1 MSPLLSES
9 APLERYGHNLTR
21 LAKRE
26 TFPPLASD
34 EAMVTRVL
42 QVLQRR
48 RKNSPLILASDEPRR
63 WAIVAEVIGRI
74 AVGDAPEPL
83 LTRQVIG
90 LDYEA
95 LFSNVSDD
103 TLTRKARIQERI
115 KYKYAPL
122 HEKLAQAE
130 PDSEEEW
137 ALLAELFRWPSLE
150 EWIAPTMVLER
161 LKSMF
166 IAMHQ
171 ATGSFI
177 LYIDHFH
184 RLLGGESDRYPI
196 DATALLKPA
205 LNRDRI
211 QVIGACTFAEYRQH
225 IERDAAIQ
233 RPCQEMCVPDIGLPS
248 DFHLD

>member
-9 APLERYGHNLTR
+9 APLERYGHNLTS
-21 LAKRE
+21 LAKRG

-34 EAMVTRVL
+34 EAMVPRVL

-48 RKNSPLILASDEPRR
+48 RKNSPLILASDGPRR
-63 WAIVAEVIGRI
+63 WDIVAEVIRRM
-74 AVGDAPEPL
+74 AAGDAPEPL

-95 LFSNVSDD
+95 LFSNLSDD
-103 TLTRKARIQERI
+103 TLIRKARIKQ
-115 KYKYAPL
+115 KYAPL
-122 HEKLAQAE
+122 GEKLAQAE

-137 ALLAELFRWPSLE
+137 ALLAESFRWPSLE

-161 LKSMF
+161 LQSMF
-166 IAMHQ
+166 IAMHL
-171 ATGSFI
+171 AAGSFI
-177 LYIDHFH
+177 LYIDYFH
-184 RLLGGESDRYPI
+184 RLLGGEPDRYPI
-196 DATALLKPA
+196 DAAALLKPA

-211 QVIGACTFAEYRQH
+211 QLIGACTLEQYRQH

-233 RPCQEMCVPDIGLPS
+233 RPCQQMCVSDIGLPS
-248 DFHLD
+248 DFPLD

>member
-21 LAKRE
+21 LAKRG
-26 TFPPLASD
+26 TFPPLTSD
-34 EAMVTRVL
+34 EAMVPRVL

-63 WAIVAEVIGRI
+63 WAIVAEVIRRM
-74 AVGDAPEPL
+74 AAGDAPEPL

-95 LFSNVSDD
+95 LFSNLSDD
-103 TLTRKARIQERI
+103 ILIRKACI
-115 KYKYAPL
+115 KQKYAPL
-122 HEKLAQAE
+122 GEKLAQAE

-137 ALLAELFRWPSLE
+137 ALFAESFRWPSLE

-161 LKSMF
+161 LQSMF

-171 ATGSFI
+171 AAGSFI

-184 RLLGGESDRYPI
+184 RLLGGELDRYPI
-196 DATALLKPA
+196 DAATLLKPT

-211 QVIGACTFAEYRQH
+211 QLIGACTLEQYRQH

>member
-21 LAKRE
+21 LAKQE

-63 WAIVAEVIGRI
+63 WAIVAEVVRRM
-74 AVGDAPEPL
+74 AAGDAPEPL

-95 LFSNVSDD
+95 LFSNLSDD
-103 TLTRKARIQERI
+103 TLTRQERI
-115 KYKYAPL
+115 KQKYAPF
-122 HEKLAQAE
+122 HEKLAQVE
-130 PDSEEEW
+130 SEEEW
-137 ALLAELFRWPSLE
+137 AQLAELFRWPSLE

-161 LKSMF
+161 LQSMF

-225 IERDAAIQ
+225 IERDAAIH
-233 RPCQEMCVPDIGLPS
+233 RPCQEICVPDSGLPS
-248 DFHLD
+248 DVYTD

>member
-1 MSPLLSES
+1 MLPMLSES
-9 APLERYGHNLTR
+9 APLDRYGHNLTR
-21 LAKRE
+21 LAKRG

-48 RKNSPLILASDEPRR
+48 RKNSPLILASDEARR
-63 WAIVAEVIGRI
+63 WAIVAEVVRRM
-74 AVGDAPEPL
+74 AAGDAPESL

-95 LFSNVSDD
+95 LFSNLSDD
-103 TLTRKARIQERI
+103 TLTRQER
-115 KYKYAPL
+115 KKQRYAPL
-122 HEKLAQAE
+122 QEKLARVE

-137 ALLAELFRWPSLE
+137 ALLAELFRWPSLK
-150 EWIAPTMVLER
+150 EWVAPTMVLER
-161 LKSMF
+161 LQSMF

-171 ATGSFI
+171 AAGSFI

-184 RLLGGESDRYPI
+184 RLVGGEPDRYPI
-196 DATALLKPA
+196 DAATLLKPA

-211 QVIGACTFAEYRQH
+211 QLIGACTFAEYRHH
-225 IERDAAIQ
+225 IERDTAIQ
-233 RPCQEMCVPDIGLPS
+233 RPWQEMYLPDIGLSS
-248 DFHLD
+248 DFHTD

>member
-21 LAKRE
+21 LAKRG
-26 TFPPLASD
+26 TFPPLTSD
-34 EAMVTRVL
+34 EAMVPRVL

-63 WAIVAEVIGRI
+63 WAIVAEVIRRM

-95 LFSNVSDD
+95 LFSHLSDD
-103 TLTRKARIQERI
+103 TLIRQKRREQ
-115 KYKYAPL
+115 KFAPL
-122 HEKLAQAE
+122 REKLAQAE
-130 PDSEEEW
+130 LDSDEAW
-137 ALLAELFRWPSLE
+137 LALLEESFRWPSLD

-161 LKSMF
+161 LQSMF

-171 ATGSFI
+171 AAGSFI

-184 RLLGGESDRYPI
+184 RLLGGEPDRYPI
-196 DATALLKPA
+196 DAAALLKPA

-211 QVIGACTFAEYRQH
+211 HVIGTCTFEQYRQH
-225 IERDAAIQ
+225 IERDGAIQ
-233 RPCQEMCVPDIGLPS
+233 RPCQQIYVPDIGLPS
-248 DFHLD
+248 DFHPD

>member
-42 QVLQRR
+42 QVLQRLN
-48 RKNSPLILASDEPRR
+48 KNSPLILASDEPRR
-63 WAIVAEVIGRI
+63 WAIVAEVVRRI

-95 LFSNVSDD
+95 LFSSVSDD

-161 LKSMF
+161 LQSMF

-171 ATGSFI
+171 AVGSFI

-184 RLLGGESDRYPI
+184 RLLGGEPDRYPI
-196 DATALLKPA
+196 DAATLLKPA

-211 QVIGACTFAEYRQH
+211 QLIGTCTFEQYRQH

-233 RPCQEMCVPDIGLPS
+233 RPCQEICVPESGFS
-248 DFHLD
+248 GSFHPD

>member
-21 LAKRE
+21 LAKQE

-63 WAIVAEVIGRI
+63 WAIVAEVVRRM
-74 AVGDAPEPL
+74 AAGDAPEPL

-95 LFSNVSDD
+95 LFSNLSDD
-103 TLTRKARIQERI
+103 TLTRQERI
-115 KYKYAPL
+115 KQKYAPF
-122 HEKLAQAE
+122 HEKLAQVE
-130 PDSEEEW
+130 SEEEW
-137 ALLAELFRWPSLE
+137 AQLAELFRWPSLE

-161 LKSMF
+161 LQSMF

-233 RPCQEMCVPDIGLPS
+233 RPCQEICVPDSGLPS
-248 DFHLD
+248 DVYTD